1 MNKFHDKISNIS
13 AFFSD
18 YSQVEDNLIIILIIY
33 HNWLSQSP
41 IMIELHVLVLVTL
54 IQLTVIIN
62 SHHVHGEY
70 VEIKQQWYPK
80 IKFLRF
86 LLLLFYSFFF
96 NFLSSLENI
105 YSKSSRNFSPLFF
118 FFFFPLEQ
126 RLRTVENKIIV
137 KE

>member
-1 MNKFHDKISNIS
+1 MMNKFHDKISNIS

-41 IMIELHVLVLVTL
+41 IMIELHVLVIVTL
-54 IQLTVIIN
+54 IQVTVIIN
-62 SHHVHGEY
+62 SHHVHEEY

-86 LLLLFYSFFF
+86 LLLPFFF
-96 NFLSSLENI
+96 FLKNFLSSLENI
-105 YSKSSRNFSPLFF
+105 YSKTSRNFSPLFF
-118 FFFFPLEQ
+118 FFSFFYHYS
-126 RLRTVENKIIV
+126 KD
-137 KE
+137 

>member
-1 MNKFHDKISNIS
+1 MMNKFHDKISNIS

-118 FFFFPLEQ
+118 FFFFST
-126 RLRTVENKIIV
+126 RAKI
-137 KE
+137 KNCWK